1 MGQEKKMMTSL
12 FGDDDDDQEEAE
24 AENLFGSDDE
34 PEPAPAPPSVPKR
47 RSNFDIMMD
56 FYGEVAPDKANAE
69 GITKA
74 LTVFKDTLP
83 KMCDILTKKY
93 GRAPVLNMPGDEEP
107 AAPAPAPSLFEN
119 NDDDDD
125 DDDDDHYYAD
135 NDNTK
140 PSTSLFGS
148 DDDDDDD
155 DDGGLF
161 G

>member
-1 MGQEKKMMTSL
+1 MLLSL
-12 FGDDDDDQEEAE
+12 GNLSLLIGRRGICCSCNQ

-83 KMCDILTKKY
+83 KVAVVAYCAVLCCVVLCCSVLCCCCAVLCDVVTC
-93 GRAPVLNMPGDEEP
+93 GVACGV
-107 AAPAPAPSLFEN
+107 A
-119 NDDDDD
+119 
-125 DDDDDHYYAD
+125 
-135 NDNTK
+135 
-140 PSTSLFGS
+140 
-148 DDDDDDD
+148 
-155 DDGGLF
+155 
-161 G
+161 